1 MHLAGQPPSVSRRVM
16 LEIALGAALIIGGA
30 VTIAVMTDDS
40 GYVIGGAPIF
50 TGLIVV
56 LHGMSGL
63 AGYKSFVAW
72 RYLLNHQQRVTRRTR
87 RMIAC
92 GIVAYLAF
100 YGVGMLTG
108 DSLAFE
114 HGFDP
119 GNPLQSG
126 LVATLVY
133 LVIVLVIGVLR
144 YSRPAM

>member
-50 TGLIVV
+50 AGLIVV

-72 RYLLNHQQRVTRRTR
+72 RYLLNHQQRVTRRVWGS
-87 RMIAC
+87 IVF
-92 GIVAYLAF
+92 GIVSYLVL
-100 YGVGMLTG
+100 YGVGRLAG
-108 DSLAFE
+108 WSLAFE
-114 HGFDP
+114 HG
-119 GNPLQSG
+119 
-126 LVATLVY
+126 Y
-133 LVIVLVIGVLR
+133 VLDT
-144 YSRPAM
+144 